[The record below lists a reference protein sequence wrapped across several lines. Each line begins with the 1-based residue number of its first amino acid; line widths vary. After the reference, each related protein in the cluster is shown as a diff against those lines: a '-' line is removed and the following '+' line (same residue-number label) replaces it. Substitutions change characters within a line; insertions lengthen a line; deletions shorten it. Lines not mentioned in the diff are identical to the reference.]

1 MKLTKSLES
10 RLRSAA
16 LLLMSLPSAVAAAC
30 FAHGHGAV
38 GSSALL
44 AMLVVAIAAGALG
57 AYRLLSLT
65 RRAPVPFDTNPDF
78 GSTAAIRSS
87 H

>member
-30 FAHGHGAV
+30 FAHGAV

-65 RRAPVPFDTNPDF
+65 RRAPVLFDTNPDF

>member
-1 MKLTKSLES
+1 
-10 RLRSAA
+10 
-16 LLLMSLPSAVAAAC
+16 
-30 FAHGHGAV
+30 
-38 GSSALL
+38 
-44 AMLVVAIAAGALG
+44 MLVVAIAAGALG

-65 RRAPVPFDTNPDF
+65 RRAPVLFDTNPDF